1 MAEKSGFFNSVNG
14 DRKYKADFFAEYFAS
29 FIGNGIFPNP
39 STNLQVM
46 ASDNLNVILKAG
58 KAWINGY
65 YYANDSDLILTL
77 ENADGVLNRIDRIVL
92 QFNTLNRTIT
102 AKIKKGSFATTPAA
116 PALQRDANA
125 YELALADI
133 YISKG
138 AINITQSSITD
149 LRLDSTKCGV
159 VHGTIEQID
168 TTTLFNQYQTW
179 LNEKKTLYD
188 TDMVNWTSQ
197 KKAEYD
203 AWVSAVNATNQTQFD
218 TWFNSI
224 KDIFTGDA
232 VGNLTNKVN
241 SMPVFQTAG
250 GSATAIVISDFTLS
264 DGNSKTFIVS
274 ANNSGAATTING
286 FPLYKPNTTAA
297 PTLTKGKAVTVW
309 YDLVKSCFFIKAS
322 AEGDATAP
330 NVLAGK
336 AFSNDD
342 DTGIIGTMPNYA
354 NSTISTVGESSI
366 ITAIDTFVGSGNNMY
381 GTLSHKLKATGY
393 MNGET
398 IVKQNIQGLNPAAV
412 KAGHPIGNS
421 SLGIYGTFTS
431 DGTAAAADMLSGK
444 TAYVNGVKVTGTI
457 PSKASATIT
466 PGTSN
471 QTIAA
476 NQYITGPQTILGDPK
491 LIASNIVSTA
501 NVFGVQ
507 GTATVESLG
516 GTFMQMYRSSSNY
529 INSIGST
536 CIDEAGNVY
545 LLGSSGSAN
554 CIIYKFDPKLNLL
567 AQVTVARPDTTDSY
581 IRYDRFTNLIYYNG
595 AVANAAGAGW
605 YDTNLNYVGYTYR
618 TNRSL
623 GRYDHTNYTLDEV
636 TGDIYKVTK
645 NTSATISKIDING
658 NIVYTTTTAS
668 VFASSTNSKLWSI
681 GLTLNRIFLVDS
693 YTDSRYTVFNKSDGA
708 KVSQTLWNSYYYYG
722 AIGNGSTNY
731 VFVPRNYSSSG
742 GSTGGSIY
750 REDGTTLYLGNGTAD
765 GWQAAFSPSGRAVFP
780 MYNGQYDYSVGIII
794 NDGNF
799 PATVPPH
806 YPYVVQVASN
816 KAYIGASINSNH
828 EIAFVSPTKAVCKIK
843 V

>member
-241 SMPVFQTAG
+241 SIPVFQTAG
-250 GSATAIVISDFTLS
+250 GTATAISLSDFTLS
-264 DGNSKTFIVS
+264 EGNSKTFIVS

-286 FPLYKPNTTAA
+286 FPLYKPNTTTA
-297 PTLTKGKAVTVW
+297 PTLAKGKAVTVW
-309 YDLVKSCFFIKAS
+309 YDLAKNCFFIKAS

-354 NSTISTVGESSI
+354 NSTISTVGETSV
-366 ITAIDTFVGSGNNMY
+366 ITTIDTFVGNGNSTY

-398 IVKQNIQGLNPAAV
+398 IVKQNIQGLNPASI

-421 SLGIYGTFTS
+421 SLGIYGTFTA
-431 DGTAAAADMLSGK
+431 DGTPIAGDMLSGK
-444 TAYVNGVKVTGTI
+444 TAYVNGIKVTGTMPNLTGVRNATGVARWGDGALAVYPEKGYQKGGSGDGEI
-457 PSKASATIT
+457 KVSVAQLQSLNAYLQSA
-466 PGTSN
+466 
-471 QTIAA
+471 
-476 NQYITGPQTILGDPK
+476 Y
-491 LIASNIVSTA
+491 IVSGA
-501 NVFGVQ
+501 EIFGIN
-507 GTATVESLG
+507 GTATIESLG
-516 GTFMQMYRSSSNY
+516 GKRVAIGTTRSTTLNFSFTPDIIILYLQDSVDANNY
-529 INSIGST
+529 STGATVRVIFHDTTAGIDYSIRDS
-536 CIDEAGNVY
+536 AGNSNASNVW
-545 LLGSSGSAN
+545 GG
-554 CIIYKFDPKLNLL
+554 
-567 AQVTVARPDTTDSY
+567 QVTISGGTVTIVAPIYTGANY
-581 IRYDRFTNLIYYNG
+581 RY
-595 AVANAAGAGW
+595 V
-605 YDTNLNYVGYTYR
+605 
-618 TNRSL
+618 
-623 GRYDHTNYTLDEV
+623 
-636 TGDIYKVTK
+636 
-645 NTSATISKIDING
+645 
-658 NIVYTTTTAS
+658 
-668 VFASSTNSKLWSI
+668 
-681 GLTLNRIFLVDS
+681 
-693 YTDSRYTVFNKSDGA
+693 
-708 KVSQTLWNSYYYYG
+708 
-722 AIGNGSTNY
+722 AIGY
-731 VFVPRNYSSSG
+731 
-742 GSTGGSIY
+742 
-750 REDGTTLYLGNGTAD
+750 
-765 GWQAAFSPSGRAVFP
+765 
-780 MYNGQYDYSVGIII
+780 
-794 NDGNF
+794 
-799 PATVPPH
+799 
-806 YPYVVQVASN
+806 
-816 KAYIGASINSNH
+816 
-828 EIAFVSPTKAVCKIK
+828 
-843 V
+843 

>member
-29 FIGNGIFPNP
+29 FIGNGVFPNP
-39 STNLQVM
+39 STNLQLISSGSM
-46 ASDNLNVILKAG
+46 DMTLKAG

-65 YYANDSDLILTL
+65 YYNNDADKILNI
-77 ENADGVLNRIDRIVL
+77 ENADGVLNRIDRVVL

-102 AKIKKGSFATTPAA
+102 VKIKKGSFATTPAA

-125 YELALADI
+125 YELGLADI
-133 YISKG
+133 YIGKG
-138 AINITQSSITD
+138 TINITQTNITD

-159 VHGTIEQID
+159 VRGTIEQID

-188 TDMVNWTSQ
+188 TDMVNWTGQ

-203 AWVSAVNATNQTQFD
+203 AWVSAANSTNQTQFD
-218 TWFNSI
+218 TWFSGV
-224 KDIFTGDA
+224 KGIFAGDA

-250 GSATAIVISDFTLS
+250 GSATAISLSDFTLS
-264 DGNSKTFIVS
+264 EGNSKTFIVS

-354 NSTISTVGESSI
+354 SSTIGTTGETSV
-366 ITAIDTFVGSGNNMY
+366 ITTIDTFVGNGNATY

-398 IVKQNIQGLNPAAV
+398 IVKQNIQGLNPASI

-421 SLGIYGTFTS
+421 SLNLYGTFTS
-431 DGTAAAADMLSGK
+431 DATAAAADMLSGK
-444 TAYVNGVKVTGTI
+444 TAYVNGAKVTGTI

-476 NQYITGPQTILGDPK
+476 NQYLTGAQTIAGDPD

-516 GTFMQMYRSSSNY
+516 GTFMQMYKTSANY
-529 INSIGST
+529 TNSIGST

-545 LLGSSGSAN
+545 LLATSGSAN
-554 CIIYKFDPKLNLL
+554 CIIYKFDPKMNLL
-567 AQVTVARPDTTDSY
+567 AQVTVARPDTTDSHL
-581 IRYDRFTNLIYYNG
+581 RYDRFTNLIYYNG

-623 GRYDHTNYTLDEV
+623 GRYDYTNYTLDEV
-636 TGDIYKVTK
+636 TGDIYKIARGTNIVIT
-645 NTSATISKIDING
+645 KIDING
-658 NIVYTTTTAS
+658 NIVYTTSTSGVFSTT
-668 VFASSTNSKLWSI
+668 NNKIWSI
-681 GLTLNRIFLVDS
+681 GLTLNKIFIVDS
-693 YTDSRYTVFNKSDGA
+693 YADSKYMVFNKSDGV
-708 KVSQTLWNSYYYYG
+708 KVSQTLWNGYYYYG
-722 AIGNGSTNY
+722 AVGNGSTNY

-742 GSTGGSIY
+742 GSTGGFIL
-750 REDGTTLYLGNGTAD
+750 REDLTSLYLGNGTAD
-765 GWQAAFSPSGRAVFP
+765 GWQAAFSPSGRVVIP
-780 MYNGQYDYSVGIII
+780 MYNGQYDYSVGMII

-799 PATVPPH
+799 PATVPTH
-806 YPYVVQVASN
+806 YPHVAQVAAQ
-816 KAYIGASINSNH
+816 KAWIGASINSNN
-828 EIAFVSPTKAVCKIK
+828 EIAFVSPSKAVCKIK